1 MDVPCS
7 GRKREE
13 GGCWRPVGR
22 ATSGGGWRTD
32 QIRLDPHAQLHS
44 SASTQTRVQLHSSAS
59 TQTSA
64 RLHSS
69 AVKRVDQAGAPLV
82 S

>member
-1 MDVPCS
+1 MGVPCS

-13 GGCWRPVGR
+13 GGCWRPVDR

-32 QIRLDPHAQLHS
+32 QIRLDLRAQLHS
-44 SASTQTRVQLHSSAS
+44 SASTQTRAWLHFS
-59 TQTSA
+59 T
-64 RLHSS
+64 
-69 AVKRVDQAGAPLV
+69 VKRADQAGAPLL